1 MACDRL
7 LIRLML
13 AALAVAAAGLI
24 AGWIAR
30 DPLDHFEEGGP
41 LTWYSAAQLLAAAIL
56 CRRIR
61 RQRPAAAPGRGLW
74 TMLGLGFVFLALDE
88 LFKIH
93 ERIDEAAHA
102 LLGLRQTEL
111 SDQIDDLIVLAY
123 AMVGAALLWRWRA
136 ELKRHGALW
145 RYLAAGLVLT
155 LAMVA
160 ADIASDSPDLLRRIA
175 AAPAR
180 FGAALTV
187 IEETVK
193 LLAEAVL
200 LAGIAR
206 AGAARAERISSLAS
220 AGAAT
225 ATAQGKHESS
235 PRSAG

>member
-1 MACDRL
+1 MDRDRL

-61 RQRPAAAPGRGLW
+61 RPLSAAGRGLW
-74 TMLGLGFVFLALDE
+74 TALGLGFVFLALDE

-111 SDQIDDLIVLAY
+111 SDRIDDLLVLAY
-123 AMVGAALLWRWRA
+123 ALAGAALLWRWRA

-145 RYLAAGLVLT
+145 CYLAAGLALSLV
-155 LAMVA
+155 MVA
-160 ADIASDSPDLLRRIA
+160 ADIASDSPDLLRRITT
-175 AAPAR
+175 APAR
-180 FGAALTV
+180 SGAALTV
-187 IEETVK
+187 VEETVK

-206 AGAARAERISSLAS
+206 VDAARAERISSPAS

-225 ATAQGKHESS
+225 ATAQGKRESS